1 MNLSIQSILL
11 SSPWPNTVSL
21 SFQHSGTSTQ
31 ESIHMYRVDNG
42 ETERPIGDM
51 DVLTVEDK
59 KIILTLHELLQGLKV
74 ADVDAG

>member
-1 MNLSIQSILL
+1 
-11 SSPWPNTVSL
+11 
-21 SFQHSGTSTQ
+21 
-31 ESIHMYRVDNG
+31 MYRVDNG
-42 ETERPIGDM
+42 ETERPIGAM